1 MIARFLS
8 SQSAKEKRMQ
18 KGFSLIELLVVLVLI
33 SVFSA
38 FVGVNVAGSLG
49 NTGLKTASKKV
60 AASLRYARSRAVTE
74 SISYVALLDL
84 NQNRVTI
91 KPDST
96 SSGSEKQTG
105 DVSSKLIESGVKHFD
120 LPEGVKFKN
129 ALTYDGVESDS
140 RFFAVVFMPNGCS
153 SGGTI
158 LLENNRERQSVVK
171 IDFVT
176 GTVRVEIS

>member
-1 MIARFLS
+1 M
-8 SQSAKEKRMQ
+8 K

-38 FVGVNVAGSLG
+38 FVGVNVGGSLS
-49 NTGLKTASKKV
+49 NMGLKTASKKV
-60 AASLRYARSRAVTE
+60 AASLRYARSRAITE
-74 SISYVALLDL
+74 SIPYVALLDL
-84 NQNRVTI
+84 NQNRMTI
-91 KPDST
+91 KPDVT
-96 SSGSEKQTG
+96 SSGSEKEAG
-105 DVSSKLIESGVKHFD
+105 DSAPNMKKSGAKHYD
-120 LPEGVKFKN
+120 LPEDVKFKN
-129 ALTYDGVESDS
+129 ALTYDGAESDS

-158 LLENNRERQSVVK
+158 LLENNRERQSAVK

>member
-1 MIARFLS
+1 M
-8 SQSAKEKRMQ
+8 K

-38 FVGVNVAGSLG
+38 FVGVNVGGSLS
-49 NTGLKTASKKV
+49 NMGLKTASKKV
-60 AASLRYARSRAVTE
+60 AASLRYARSRAITE
-74 SISYVALLDL
+74 SIPYVALLDL
-84 NQNRVTI
+84 NQNRMTI
-91 KPDST
+91 KPDSA
-96 SSGSEKQTG
+96 SSGSEKETG
-105 DVSSKLIESGVKHFD
+105 DVSSKLTESGVKHFN

-129 ALTYDGVESDS
+129 ALTYDGAESDS
-140 RFFAVVFMPNGCS
+140 RFFAIVFMPNGCS

-158 LLENNRERQSVVK
+158 LLENNRERQSAVK

>member
-1 MIARFLS
+1 M
-8 SQSAKEKRMQ
+8 
-18 KGFSLIELLVVLVLI
+18 LVVLVLI

-49 NTGLKTASKKV
+49 NMGLKTASKKV
-60 AASLRYARSRAVTE
+60 AASLRYARSRAITE
-74 SISYVALLDL
+74 SIPYVALLDL
-84 NQNRVTI
+84 NQNRMTI
-91 KPDST
+91 KPDLV
-96 SSGSEKQTG
+96 SSGSEKKSG
-105 DVSSKLIESGVKHFD
+105 DSAPNMKKSGVKHYD

-129 ALTYDGVESDS
+129 ALTYDGAESDS

-158 LLENNRERQSVVK
+158 LLENNRERQSAVK

-176 GTVRVEIS
+176 GTVRVKIS